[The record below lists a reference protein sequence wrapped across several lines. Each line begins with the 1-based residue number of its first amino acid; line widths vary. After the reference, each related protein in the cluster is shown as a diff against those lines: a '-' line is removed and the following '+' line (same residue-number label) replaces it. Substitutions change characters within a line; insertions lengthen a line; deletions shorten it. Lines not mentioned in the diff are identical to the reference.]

1 MNIPLV
7 YQLFRQKQRWV
18 AKCGRDNRW
27 MHLSGKPTL
36 KLGISIK
43 TVIDYNVDRL
53 GV

>member
-7 YQLFRQKQRWV
+7 YQLFCQEQRWV
-18 AKCGRDNRW
+18 AKYGRDNRG

-36 KLGISIK
+36 KQGIPIR
-43 TVIDYNVDRL
+43 TVIDDHVDRQ